1 LSITARSG
9 SSPHPPPSPKGRG
22 GLGPLS
28 PSRSIL
34 LATGNPAKERKLR
47 WLLDGLGYA
56 FRTLRD
62 LPAAP
67 AEPVEQGE
75 THREVAALKAR
86 FWSEQGGGLAVAS
99 DGGAKVPALG
109 DRWDSLFTRRAA
121 GADADDRT
129 RADHL
134 LELMR
139 GRRGAKRDV
148 VWVEGLALAR
158 DGELLA
164 SWEAQ
169 GAIGRLVHAY
179 DPRDIAGGFYM
190 HGLIQVPRFGK
201 VCARLTPDEL
211 ALVDDGWNELRPRV
225 RAYLKADRV

>member
-1 LSITARSG
+1 MPA
-9 SSPHPPPSPKGRG
+9 
-22 GLGPLS
+22 
-28 PSRSIL
+28 SIL
-34 LATGNPAKERKLR
+34 LATGNPAKEQKLR
-47 WLLDGLGYA
+47 WLLDGLGYT
-56 FRTLRD
+56 FRTPRD
-62 LPAAP
+62 LPGDP
-67 AEPVEQGE
+67 SEPVEQGE

-86 FWSEQGGGLAVAS
+86 FWSEQVAGLAIAS
-99 DGGAKVPALG
+99 DGGARVPALG

-121 GADADDRT
+121 GADVDDRA

-158 DGELLA
+158 NGELLA

-179 DPRDIAGGFYM
+179 DPRDIAGGFWVP
-190 HGLIQVPRFGK
+190 GLVRVPRFGK
-201 VCARLTPDEL
+201 VYARLSPDEQ
-211 ALVDDGWNELRPRV
+211 AIVDDGWNELRPRV
-225 RAYLKADRV
+225 RAYLEAYQTAPRAG